1 MIIGEPIHKSIINS
15 IEETIDDNFIDI
27 FDSIDY
33 NLFVLCRRGVRYGV
47 TDSLRTVMVDLKD
60 DI

>member
-1 MIIGEPIHKSIINS
+1 MIIGEPIHKLITNS
-15 IEETIDDNFIDI
+15 IEEKIDDNFIDI

-47 TDSLRTVMVDLKD
+47 TDSLRTVMFDLKN

>member
-1 MIIGEPIHKSIINS
+1 MDISEPIHKTMTIL
-15 IEETIDDNFIDI
+15 IEEMIDDNFIDI

-47 TDSLRTVMVDLKD
+47 TDSLRTVMFDLKWT
-60 DI
+60 

>member
-1 MIIGEPIHKSIINS
+1 MIIDEPIHKLITNS

-47 TDSLRTVMVDLKD
+47 TDSLRTVMFDLKN